1 MASSTFMRP
10 PEMERAYEIG
20 EKIEVNCDHED
31 KGERVRG
38 WLRGTI
44 VQVDGRMI
52 AVQFK
57 TNIFLTDGW
66 MVPDQILWFQTDSSM
81 IRPIQV
87 YPSHEKVIRKKPIE
101 KDEL

>member
-10 PEMERAYEIG
+10 PETETVYEIG
-20 EKIEVNCDHED
+20 EKIEVSCDHED

-38 WLRGTI
+38 WLKGTI

-52 AVQFK
+52 AVQLK

-66 MVPDQILWFQTDSSM
+66 MVPDQILWFQTDSNM

-87 YPSHEKVIRKKPIE
+87 YPSHEKVVRKKSIE
-101 KDEL
+101 EDDL